1 MPPSTPIQPLS
12 PCDMMRA
19 EVSKY
24 TDWDARIISA
34 IAEAENRTCNPLKHN
49 LTASETHKR
58 ADGSVICVGSYGV
71 LQVGCLH
78 YGEGEDTNDLATN
91 IRIAHRLWQN
101 RQTWGVGYEAWT
113 MYTNG
118 TWREFY
124 R

>member
-1 MPPSTPIQPLS
+1 
-12 PCDMMRA
+12 MRA
-19 EVSKY
+19 EVAKY
-24 TDWDARIISA
+24 GDWDARIVSA

-49 LTASETHKR
+49 ETASETHKR
-58 ADGSVICVGSYGV
+58 ADGSVICVGSYGA

-78 YGEGEDTNDLATN
+78 YRSDEDRNDLVTN
-91 IRIAHRLWQN
+91 IRVAHRVWQQ
-101 RQTWGVGYEAWT
+101 REAWGVGYEAWT